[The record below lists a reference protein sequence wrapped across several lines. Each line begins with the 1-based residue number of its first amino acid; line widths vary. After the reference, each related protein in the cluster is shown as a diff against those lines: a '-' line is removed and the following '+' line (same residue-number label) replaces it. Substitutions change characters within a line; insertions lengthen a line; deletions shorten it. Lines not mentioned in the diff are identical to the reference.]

1 MKISPANDIIPIIER
16 KTPEIEFSGVKVL
29 PPPGAFLQATEVGTQ
44 AITKA
49 VLLGVAGTKTILELF
64 SGCGTL
70 TIPVHHQ
77 GTIHAVEGDPLAADA
92 LKKAA
97 MKAAIDRKISVEI
110 RDLLKNPI
118 PADELSRY
126 DAIIFDPP
134 RSGAKKQVEEIV
146 KNGPTKVV
154 AVSCNPNTFARDS
167 KILVDGGYELK
178 KITPIDQ
185 FLWSPH
191 VELVAEFYR
200 EK

>member
-1 MKISPANDIIPIIER
+1 MKLDNLAVVFIGTDKYLKFLPKWYQTCEEKLLPSVD
-16 KTPEIEFSGVKVL
+16 KQYFVFTDGDLQGTPENISLYKQEHLPWPFITLLRFS
-29 PPPGAFLQATEVGTQ
+29 
-44 AITKA
+44 
-49 VLLGVAGTKTILELF
+49 TIL
-64 SGCGTL
+64 
-70 TIPVHHQ
+70 
-77 GTIHAVEGDPLAADA
+77 
-92 LKKAA
+92 KA
-97 MKAAIDRKISVEI
+97 I
-110 RDLLKNPI
+110 
-118 PADELSRY
+118 DELSKY